1 MAIER
6 TPFSVIPGT
15 EEDLAIEIEQPEM
28 MDPQNTEVYLAED
41 GSATIG
47 YDPEEQINLQFGEN
61 IAEVSDERELSAI
74 ASELTSL
81 YEDDLE
87 SRDDWFNTFSK
98 GLDLLGIRGEDRSQP
113 FEGASGVHHP
123 ILSEAVI
130 QFQSQAYKE
139 LLPAGGPVDTEVLGL
154 SDDAKLEK
162 ANRVKNFMNYQ
173 ITYKMEE
180 FDPEMDQLLFYLPLS
195 GSAFKKIY
203 YDPSLGRATSR
214 FIKAE
219 DLVVPYYAVDLLTAP
234 RITHVIHM
242 TENEL
247 RKMQISGFY
256 KDIDMLSPGTV
267 EVSDVEKK
275 VEELEGITRTTSDEE
290 FTLLEM
296 HVELDIEGFEDRDNN
311 GEETGLALPYIVTIC
326 KDTNDILAIRP
337 NYRPEDQ
344 MRRKIE
350 HFAHFKFLP
359 GLGFYGFGLIH
370 MMGGLTKSVTAILR
384 QLIDAGTLSNLPA
397 GFKSRGLNIQK
408 HDDPLQ
414 PGEWRDV
421 DVPGGRLSDSFL
433 PLPYKEPS
441 ATLMSLLGSLID
453 SGKQFAATIEQ
464 PTGDGNSEAP
474 VGTTVALLEKGQRV
488 MSAIHKRLHYAQR
501 QEFKI
506 LKRVFG
512 EFLPPEYPYQVQG
525 ASENVFSKDFDT
537 SVDVIPVSDPNI
549 FSMTQRIVL
558 AQTQLQMAQAAPEL
572 HNLREAYRKMYLAL
586 NIKDIDSVLPQEEE
600 IPPRDPISEEQAA
613 IVGNPIKAYEF
624 QNHEA
629 YIAAH
634 SAFMQNPMVQ
644 QNPPA
649 MQAIGANIQEHQAM
663 LYRIQIEQAIGQPL
677 PPMEDGQMPPELMNQ
692 IAVMATQATQQ
703 VTGQAQAMAE
713 AEAAKQRDPQRE
725 MFEAQLALER
735 DQLMQKEGK
744 DQRDKEVELMKA
756 EMQGQ
761 IEREKIAAQNERE
774 DIKAAVDLQE
784 AELRT
789 QRDVEKNFTELVK
802 TVRESTNQN
811 GEI

>member
-6 TPFSVIPGT
+6 QPFSVIPGAQ
-15 EEDLAIEIEQPEM
+15 EEIELEIEQPEM
-28 MDPQNTEVYLAED
+28 RDPSETEVFLAED
-41 GSATIG
+41 GSATLG
-47 YDPEEQINLQFGEN
+47 FDPEEQEDLKFGEN
-61 IAEVSDERELSAI
+61 LAEVMDERDLASI
-74 ASELTSL
+74 ASELTGS
-81 YEDDLE
+81 YEEDLE
-87 SRDDWFNTFSK
+87 SRDDWYTTFSK

-113 FEGASGVHHP
+113 FEGASGVYHP

-139 LLPAGGPVDTEVLGL
+139 LLPAGGPVDTEVLGMT
-154 SDDAKLEK
+154 DDAKLEK

-203 YDPSLGRATSR
+203 YDPSLGRATAR

-242 TENEL
+242 AENEL
-247 RKMQISGFY
+247 RKMQVSGFY
-256 KDIDMLSPGTV
+256 KDIDLMSASSIEL
-267 EVSDVEKK
+267 SDVDKK
-275 VEELEGITRTTSDEE
+275 MDELEGLSRTVSDEE
-290 FTLLEM
+290 YTLLEM
-296 HVELDIEGFEDRDNN
+296 HVDLDIEGFEDMDAN
-311 GEETGLALPYIVTIC
+311 GEPTGLALPYIVTIC

-337 NYRPEDQ
+337 NYSPEDP
-344 MRRKIE
+344 MKKKIE

-397 GFKSRGLNIQK
+397 GFKSRGLNIQR

-421 DVPGGRLSDSFL
+421 DAPGGRLTDAFM

-441 ATLMSLLGSLID
+441 ATLTSLLGSLID
-453 SGKQFAATIEQ
+453 SGKQFAATVEQ

-501 QEFKI
+501 TEFKI

-525 ASENVFSKDFDT
+525 ASQNVFKEDFDS
-537 SVDVIPVSDPNI
+537 SVDVIPISDPNI

-572 HNLREAYRKMYLAL
+572 HDLRESYRKMYLAL
-586 NIKDIDSVLPQEEE
+586 NIKDIDAILPQEAE

-613 IVGNPIKAYEF
+613 LTGQPIKAYEF

-629 YIAAH
+629 YIGAH

-644 QNPPA
+644 QNPTA
-649 MQAIGANIQEHQAM
+649 TQAIGANIQEHQAM
-663 LYRIQIEQAIGQPL
+663 LYKIQIEQAMGQPL
-677 PPMEDGQMPPELMNQ
+677 PTMEEGQMPPEVMNE
-692 IAVMATQATQQ
+692 IAMMATQATQQ
-703 VTGQAQAMAE
+703 VTGQAQAMAQ
-713 AEAAKQRDPQRE
+713 AEAQAQRDPQME
-725 MFEAQLALER
+725 MFQQQLQLEKE
-735 DQLMQKEGK
+735 QLMQKEGK
-744 DQRDKEVELMKA
+744 DQRDKDVEMMKA

-761 IEREKIAAQNERE
+761 LEREKIAAANERE
-774 DIKAAVDLQE
+774 EVKAAVDLQE

-789 QRDVEKNFTELVK
+789 QRDAEKNFTELVK
-802 TVRESTNQN
+802 TVRESKETQ
-811 GEI
+811 E